1 MTKTLKYPHL
11 HSLVE
16 GLNVPKKVEIT
27 LDSSQHEKY
36 YKLKEKYDLTWRGVL
51 EKGIEK
57 IEEELEAKE

>member
-1 MTKTLKYPHL
+1 
-11 HSLVE
+11 
-16 GLNVPKKVEIT
+16 LNVPKKVEIT

-57 IEEELEAKE
+57 IKEELEEKE